1 MPTWVLALMYW
12 LHLLATV
19 VWVGGL
25 ALMALIVWP
34 TLHARLGVQSAT
46 VFAELHRRFN
56 PWAWLSLAV
65 LVGTGL
71 FQMTA
76 DKNYRGW
83 LQIENAWALAIL
95 LKHVVVAGMV
105 VIGLMM
111 QLWIQPALARLAL
124 LADRGKPVPVT
135 EAESLRKRESL
146 LMWLNLVCAALVLLC
161 TAIATAL

>member
-25 ALMALIVWP
+25 ALMAFIVWP
-34 TLHARLGVQSAT
+34 TLRARLGVQSAI

-71 FQMTA
+71 FQMTV
-76 DKNYRGW
+76 DENYRGW

-95 LKHVVVAGMV
+95 LKHVAVAGMV
-105 VIGLMM
+105 AIGLIM
-111 QLWIQPALARLAL
+111 QLWLQPALARLAW

-135 EAESLRKRESL
+135 EADSLRQRESL
-146 LMWLNLVCAALVLLC
+146 LMWLNLACAVFVLLC